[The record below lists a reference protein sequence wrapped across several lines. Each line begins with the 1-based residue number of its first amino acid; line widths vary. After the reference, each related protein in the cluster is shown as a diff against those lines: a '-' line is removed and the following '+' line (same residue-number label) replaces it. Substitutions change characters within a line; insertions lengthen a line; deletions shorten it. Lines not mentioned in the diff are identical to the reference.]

1 MKEILCFVS
10 VLCNETNSSF
20 SGNHKMKLTSGQ
32 NDSLCIQRQVN
43 KQWGEIIAKGAFA
56 TFEHSSKVEI
66 V

>member
-1 MKEILCFVS
+1 
-10 VLCNETNSSF
+10 
-20 SGNHKMKLTSGQ
+20 MKLTSGQ

>member
-10 VLCNETNSSF
+10 VLCKETNSFF

-32 NDSLCIQRQVN
+32 NDSLCIQRQAN

-56 TFEHSSKVEI
+56 IF
-66 V
+66 